1 MSRFII
7 TEEEKNH
14 IKGLYEQNDV
24 AQQTQIATNDFKS
37 GPAVYYG
44 KDIKLKEL
52 EKQGYSM
59 SPGTPPPKYGLKDI
73 NFEVYAMTQSAAEM
87 DLMKKLRDAK
97 IPSDRNSGMIFSKP
111 DGQGIRVKWIQFV
124 K

>member
-7 TEEEKNH
+7 TEEEKKH
-14 IKGLYEQNDV
+14 IKGLYEQEDMS
-24 AQQTQIATNDFKS
+24 QQTQMVTNDFKS

-44 KDIKLKEL
+44 KEIKLKEL

-59 SPGTPPPKYGLKDI
+59 PPSTLPPKYALKDI
-73 NFEVYAMTQSAAEM
+73 NFEVYAMTKSAAEG
-87 DLMKKLRDAK
+87 DLMKKLIDAK

-111 DGQGIRVKWIQFV
+111 DGQGVRVKWIQFV

>member
-1 MSRFII
+1 MSKFII
-7 TEEEKNH
+7 TEEEKKH
-14 IKGLYEQNDV
+14 IKGLYEQEDMS
-24 AQQTQIATNDFKS
+24 QQTQMVTNDFKS

-44 KDIKLKEL
+44 KEIKLKDL

-59 SPGTPPPKYGLKDI
+59 SPGTPQPKYGLKDI
-73 NFEVYAMTQSAAEM
+73 NFEVYATTKSAAEM
-87 DLMKKLRDAK
+87 DLMKKLSDAK

-111 DGQGIRVKWIQFV
+111 DGQGAKVKWIQFI